1 MAFDEKLAKRT
12 RLALTGPLF
21 LITVLC
27 YFITP
32 KSYAQQKDSLTSQL
46 ETKWLNAKIYT
57 LKMAELMPE
66 ELYDFKPVPDVM
78 SFKEQ
83 LLHIA
88 QNIQWLSTS
97 YLLSGK
103 KSPKNDSAFITKTA
117 IIQRLTDAYNV
128 GLLAHQSLSAK
139 QLNETVSFFAGPM
152 TKRQIL
158 LLLHDHQT
166 HHVGQIIVYLR
177 LKGIKPPAYIG
188 W

>member
-1 MAFDEKLAKRT
+1 MSSSKML
-12 RLALTGPLF
+12 LF
-21 LITVLC
+21 LVTALV
-27 YFITP
+27 YFVTP
-32 KSYAQQKDSLTSQL
+32 KSYGQQKDSLSSQL
-46 ETKWLNAKIYT
+46 EVKWSNAKIYT

-66 ELYDFKPVPDVM
+66 EFYDFKPVPDVM

-103 KSPKNDSAFITKTA
+103 KPPKNDSAFTTKAA
-117 IIQRLTDAYNV
+117 IIQRLTDAYNM
-128 GLLAHQSLSAK
+128 GLLAHQSLSAE
-139 QLNETVSFFAGPM
+139 QLDQTVSFFAGPM

-177 LKGIKPPAYIG
+177 LKGIKPPRYVG

>member
-1 MAFDEKLAKRT
+1 MSPFKIL
-12 RLALTGPLF
+12 PL
-21 LITVLC
+21 LITTLF
-27 YFITP
+27 YFVTS
-32 KSYAQQKDSLTSQL
+32 KSYAQQKDSLSSQL
-46 ETKWLNAKIYT
+46 EVKWANAKIYT

-66 ELYDFKPVPDVM
+66 EFYNFKPTPDVM

-83 LLHIA
+83 LLHIS

-103 KSPKNDSAFITKTA
+103 KPPKNDSASLTKA
-117 IIQRLTDAYNV
+117 MIIQRLTDAYNM
-128 GLLAHQSLSAK
+128 GLLAHQSLSAE
-139 QLNETVSFFAGPM
+139 QLDQAVSFFAGPM

-177 LKGIKPPAYIG
+177 LKGIKPPAYVG

>member
-1 MAFDEKLAKRT
+1 MPSSKIL
-12 RLALTGPLF
+12 LF
-21 LITVLC
+21 LTATFF
-27 YFITP
+27 YFVTP
-32 KSYAQQKDSLTSQL
+32 KSFAQQKDSLNSQL
-46 ETKWLNAKIYT
+46 ETKWANAKIYT

-66 ELYDFKPVPDVM
+66 EFYDFKPVPDVM

-103 KSPKNDSAFITKTA
+103 KPPKNDSAFITKAA
-117 IIQRLTDAYNV
+117 IIQRLNDAYDI

-139 QLNETVSFFAGPM
+139 QLDEVVSFFAGPM
-152 TKRQIL
+152 TKRKIL

-177 LKGIKPPAYIG
+177 LKGIKPPAYVG

>member
-1 MAFDEKLAKRT
+1 MMPA
-12 RLALTGPLF
+12 RLLF
-21 LITVLC
+21 FAVATLLFV
-27 YFITP
+27 TP
-32 KSYAQQKDSLTSQL
+32 KSFAQQKDSLTSQL
-46 ETKWLNAKIYT
+46 ETKWKNAGIYT

-66 ELYDFKPVPDVM
+66 EFYDFKPTPDVM

-83 LLHIA
+83 LLHLA
-88 QNIQWLSTS
+88 QNIEWLSTS

-103 KSPKNDSAFITKTA
+103 KPQKNDTAVKTKA
-117 IIQRLTDAYNV
+117 DVIQRLNEVYNI
-128 GLLAHQSLSAK
+128 GLLAHQSLSAA
-139 QLNETVSFFAGPM
+139 QLNEVVSFFAGPK

-177 LKGIKPPAYIG
+177 LKSIKPPAYVG

>member
-1 MAFDEKLAKRT
+1 MSSFKTSLFVIT
-12 RLALTGPLF
+12 ALFYL
-21 LITVLC
+21 VA
-27 YFITP
+27 Y
-32 KSYAQQKDSLTSQL
+32 KSYGQHKDSLTSQL
-46 ETKWLNAKIYT
+46 ETKWTNAKSYT
-57 LKMAELMPE
+57 LKMAELIPE
-66 ELYDFKPVPDVM
+66 DLYDFKPTDDVM

-88 QNIQWLSTS
+88 KNIQWLSTS

-103 KSPKNDSAFITKTA
+103 KPLKDDSTLITKKA
-117 IIQRLTDAYNV
+117 IIRRLNDAFDI
-128 GLLAHQSLSAK
+128 GILAHQSLSAN
-139 QLNETVSFFAGPM
+139 QLDETVSFFAGPK

-158 LLLHDHQT
+158 ILLHDHHT

>member
-1 MAFDEKLAKRT
+1 MPSSKTL
-12 RLALTGPLF
+12 LF
-21 LITVLC
+21 LTTVLF
-27 YFITP
+27 YFVAP
-32 KSYAQQKDSLTSQL
+32 KSYAQQKDSSSRKL
-46 ETKWLNAKIYT
+46 EIKWANAKIYT

-66 ELYDFKPVPDVM
+66 EFYDFKPVPDVM

-83 LLHIA
+83 LLHTA

-103 KSPKNDSAFITKTA
+103 KPPKNDSALTTKA
-117 IIQRLTDAYNV
+117 MVIQRLTDAYNT
-128 GLLAHQSLSAK
+128 GLLAHQSLSAEELD
-139 QLNETVSFFAGPM
+139 QPVSFFAGPM

-158 LLLHDHQT
+158 FLLHDHQT

-177 LKGIKPPAYIG
+177 LKGIKPPPYVG

>member
-1 MAFDEKLAKRT
+1 MPSSKTL
-12 RLALTGPLF
+12 LF
-21 LITVLC
+21 LTTVLF
-27 YFITP
+27 YFVAP
-32 KSYAQQKDSLTSQL
+32 KSYGQQKDSSSRQL
-46 ETKWLNAKIYT
+46 EVKWANAKTYT

-66 ELYDFKPVPDVM
+66 EFYDFKPVPDVM

-103 KSPKNDSAFITKTA
+103 KPPKKDSVHTTKA
-117 IIQRLTDAYNV
+117 MIIQRLTDAYDI
-128 GLLAHQSLSAK
+128 GLLAHQSLSAEE
-139 QLNETVSFFAGPM
+139 LNQTVSFFAGPM

-158 LLLHDHQT
+158 FLLHDHQT

-177 LKGIKPPAYIG
+177 LKGIKPPPYVG

>member
-1 MAFDEKLAKRT
+1 MPSFKIL
-12 RLALTGPLF
+12 PL
-21 LITVLC
+21 LIATLF
-27 YFITP
+27 YFVTP
-32 KSYAQQKDSLTSQL
+32 ESYAQQNDSLTSQL
-46 ETKWLNAKIYT
+46 QIKWANAKQYT

-66 ELYDFKPVPDVM
+66 EFYDFKPVPEVM

-83 LLHIA
+83 LLHMA

-103 KSPKNDSAFITKTA
+103 KPPRYDSAFVTKNTV
-117 IIQRLTDAYNV
+117 IQRLTEAYDM
-128 GLLAHQSLSAK
+128 GLFAHQSLSPE
-139 QLNETVSFFAGPM
+139 QLDQSVSFFAGPM

-166 HHVGQIIVYLR
+166 HHVGQIIIYLR
-177 LKGIKPPAYIG
+177 LKGMQPPRYVG

>member
-1 MAFDEKLAKRT
+1 MSLFRT
-12 RLALTGPLF
+12 LPI
-21 LITVLC
+21 LITILIC
-27 YFITP
+27 SAAT
-32 KSYAQQKDSLTSQL
+32 KSSAQQKDSLTSQL
-46 ETKWLNAKIYT
+46 ASKWENAKSYT

-66 ELYDFKPVPDVM
+66 EFYDFKPTPDVM

-103 KSPKNDSAFITKTA
+103 KAPKKDSAFATKATV
-117 IIQRLTDAYNV
+117 IKKLSDAYDI
-128 GLLAHQSLSAK
+128 GLLAHQRLSAE
-139 QLNETVSFFAGPM
+139 QLDEVVSFFAGPM
-152 TKRQIL
+152 TKRKIL

-177 LKGIKPPAYIG
+177 LKGIKPPAYVG

>member
-1 MAFDEKLAKRT
+1 MSSSKIL
-12 RLALTGPLF
+12 LF
-21 LITVLC
+21 AITTLF
-27 YFITP
+27 YFVIP
-32 KSYAQQKDSLTSQL
+32 ESYAQQKDSLTSQL
-46 ETKWLNAKIYT
+46 ETKWANAKIYT

-66 ELYDFKPVPDVM
+66 EFYDYKPTPDVM

-103 KSPKNDSAFITKTA
+103 KPPKKDTAFVTKAAT
-117 IIQRLTDAYNV
+117 IQRLNDAYDI
-128 GLLAHQSLSAK
+128 GLLAHQNLSAE
-139 QLNETVSFFAGPM
+139 QLDEVVSFFAGPM
-152 TKRQIL
+152 TKRKIL

-177 LKGIKPPAYIG
+177 LKGIKPPAYVG